1 MLVSIY
7 TDGAARGNPDGPG
20 AVSYTHLKGEYAYT
34 MIDIDSDVTD
44 SVIEDLTKVKD
55 VLRVRVIR

>member
-1 MLVSIY
+1 MTNKSK
-7 TDGAARGNPDGPG
+7 GA
-20 AVSYTHLKGEYAYT
+20 YAYT

>member
-1 MLVSIY
+1 
-7 TDGAARGNPDGPG
+7 
-20 AVSYTHLKGEYAYT
+20 

>member
-1 MLVSIY
+1 MNIADMTNKSK
-7 TDGAARGNPDGPG
+7 GA
-20 AVSYTHLKGEYAYT
+20 YAYT

>member
-1 MLVSIY
+1 
-7 TDGAARGNPDGPG
+7 
-20 AVSYTHLKGEYAYT
+20 

-44 SVIEDLTKVKD
+44 SVIEDLTKVND

>member
-1 MLVSIY
+1 MSIADM
-7 TDGAARGNPDGPG
+7 TNK
-20 AVSYTHLKGEYAYT
+20 SKGEYGYT
-34 MIDIDSDVTD
+34 MIDLDSDVTD

>member
-1 MLVSIY
+1 MIGQFTKILADDNMNIADMTNKSK
-7 TDGAARGNPDGPG
+7 GA
-20 AVSYTHLKGEYAYT
+20 YAYT